1 MSTVLQRNARRL
13 RLFWA
18 NPVVM
23 RDLRVRMRGAKS
35 YWHQGLYL
43 LLLSLLALMGYG
55 TAVGWGRA
63 GGAGGM
69 SAVEVQQQLQQ
80 FYYFIFITLAALITL
95 IAPALTAV
103 SITTERQRLSL
114 DLLVTTPLTASEL
127 LVGKMIS
134 SVAFLALLLVLSLP
148 ASALCVIL
156 GGATLGDVL
165 RVYLLLAIDGLLL
178 AAIGLAMSCAT
189 RASMPALVGSYG
201 AVMAFLIVTFFVAT
215 GAAAFSRG
223 GPSGPLLTL
232 GVLNPFV
239 AVVYGS
245 KTFAVLG
252 VTLPLWVGTALAA
265 AVLIRLLVTAATYRM
280 GRYGSGA
287 IGSLRRQLLGLTALG
302 VVALTQGVVS
312 RGGSVGGIGS
322 PADRSSL
329 IEGMLLGVFF
339 AAALLLPSLLT
350 PASPSEDDPP
360 GEVVRG
366 RYDVRRVFQPVHAG
380 SLPFF
385 HLWLLTVAASV
396 VLGTLLS
403 GGGIGAG
410 FWGPLALTVL
420 YLSGLGWLFWAL
432 SRRAAALVR
441 GVGAARALA
450 FVLFAV
456 LTWAPIALLGVLYN
470 NIGGSGMNDSPLAWV
485 WIFRPILALGPDDW
499 AAHHAPAALLWSAAF
514 CYGLGALVY
523 PVRRDVVLAGAA
535 KEKNRVRSASS

>member
-1 MSTVLQRNARRL
+1 MSTMLQKNARRA

-18 NPVVM
+18 NPVVL
-23 RDLRVRMRGAKS
+23 RDLRVRMRGSKS

-63 GGAGGM
+63 SGAGGM
-69 SAVEVQQQLQQ
+69 SAVQVQQQLQQ

-165 RVYLLLAIDGLLL
+165 RVYVLLAIDGLLM

-189 RASMPALVGSYG
+189 RASLPALVSSYG
-201 AVMAFLIVTFFVAT
+201 AVIGFLIVTFFVTT
-215 GAAAFSRG
+215 GASAFSRG

-245 KTFAVLG
+245 KTFAVFG
-252 VTLPLWVGTALAA
+252 ASVPLWVGAALAA
-265 AVLIRLLVTAATYRM
+265 AVFIRLLVTAATYRM

-329 IEGMLLGVFF
+329 LEGLLLGVFS
-339 AAALLLPSLLT
+339 AAALLLPSLFA

-360 GEVVRG
+360 GLVVRG

-396 VLGTLLS
+396 VLGLAVS
-403 GGGIGAG
+403 GAG
-410 FWGPLALTVL
+410 FGAGPWEAIGLTVL

-441 GVGAARALA
+441 GVTAARALA
-450 FVLFAV
+450 FVFFAG
-456 LTWAPIALLGVLYN
+456 LTWVPIALLGIVYANTSGADMN
-470 NIGGSGMNDSPLAWV
+470 NNLLAWA
-485 WIFRPILALGPDDW
+485 WIFRPVLALAPGDW
-499 AAHHAPAALLWSAAF
+499 ADHNAPAALLWSTAL
-514 CYGLGALVY
+514 CYGLGALIY
-523 PVRRDVVLAGAA
+523 PFRRDVVLAGAP
-535 KEKNRVRSASS
+535 KEKTRVRSHPS